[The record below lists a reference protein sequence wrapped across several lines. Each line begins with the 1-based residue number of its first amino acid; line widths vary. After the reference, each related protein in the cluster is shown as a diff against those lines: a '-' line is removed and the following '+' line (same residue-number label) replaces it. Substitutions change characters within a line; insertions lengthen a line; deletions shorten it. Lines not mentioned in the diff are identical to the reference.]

1 MNSKSKRKKKATNS
15 RWGACFTFYKLANA
29 GGTTRKKKSIIKLE
43 AELQNNAMIHANLA
57 IARQGRLDGVA
68 PRTEIAD
75 CEILEFYRHIDGNNL
90 LECAPPN
97 SASDF
102 RGPGRTCPPP
112 QPSHQPSAEESNS
125 SLQPN
130 ESDGG
135 GGKYSISTSFL
146 VSPFFFF
153 LSPLSLSYY
162 LHKAWVEYRPLH
174 VVVAD
179 RPFSGS
185 TCEYVPVPSDGGC
198 VWGLTR
204 FRALASQLALPWK
217 R

>member
-1 MNSKSKRKKKATNS
+1 
-15 RWGACFTFYKLANA
+15 
-29 GGTTRKKKSIIKLE
+29 
-43 AELQNNAMIHANLA
+43 MIHANLA

-153 LSPLSLSYY
+153 SFPPLSLILS
-162 LHKAWVEYRPLH
+162 
-174 VVVAD
+174 
-179 RPFSGS
+179 
-185 TCEYVPVPSDGGC
+185 
-198 VWGLTR
+198 
-204 FRALASQLALPWK
+204 SQGMS
-217 R
+217 

>member
-1 MNSKSKRKKKATNS
+1 
-15 RWGACFTFYKLANA
+15 
-29 GGTTRKKKSIIKLE
+29 
-43 AELQNNAMIHANLA
+43 MIHANLA

-153 LSPLSLSYY
+153 FPPSLSHIIFTRHE
-162 LHKAWVEYRPLH
+162 LNIARFMSWWQIGPFLARLVNMSPFR
-174 VVVAD
+174 VMVVAYED
-179 RPFSGS
+179 
-185 TCEYVPVPSDGGC
+185 
-198 VWGLTR
+198 
-204 FRALASQLALPWK
+204 
-217 R
+217 